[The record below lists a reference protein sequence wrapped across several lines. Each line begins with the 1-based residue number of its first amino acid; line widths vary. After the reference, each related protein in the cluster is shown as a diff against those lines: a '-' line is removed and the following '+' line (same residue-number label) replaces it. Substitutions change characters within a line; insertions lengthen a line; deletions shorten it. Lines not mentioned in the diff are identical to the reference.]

1 MYDSQIRQ
9 AFHTK
14 ILHHAHKDDDT
25 LVVDELGIQNGNY
38 RADIAVLNGKLEGFE
53 IKGEHDTL
61 DRLPSQVNAYNSI
74 FKNISLITC
83 ERYLDK
89 CIDIIPDWWGI
100 YLATS
105 PNKDAISFIKIRS
118 AKLNKQV
125 NKYAL
130 AQLLWKDEAI
140 NAIAKYLDY
149 KAPSR
154 ATREDL
160 YDLMSKEMSKTD
172 LSKLVIRELK
182 KRQAWR

>member
-1 MYDSQIRQ
+1 VYDSQIRQ
-9 AFHTK
+9 AFHNK
-14 ILHHAHKDDDT
+14 ILHRAHNDDDI

-61 DRLPSQVNAYNSI
+61 DRLPNQVEAYNSI

-89 CIDIIPDWWGI
+89 CISIIPDWWGI
-100 YLATS
+100 YLAS
-105 PNKDAISFIKIRS
+105 PSEKDAISFTKIRP

-125 NKYAL
+125 DKYAL

-140 NAIAKYLDY
+140 NAIAKHLDY
-149 KAPSR
+149 KIPSR

-160 YDLMSKEMSKTD
+160 YSLISKEMSKTD
-172 LSKLVIRELK
+172 LSKLVIQELK
-182 KRQAWR
+182 KRQVWR